1 MKLKKDVIVPENENI
16 SIVYTDEFFN
26 EGDTN
31 IAIYDKYKISIILSN
46 GLNAVTNNSVIQSR
60 KNDIIFFRP
69 DEIHFGRISKDGN
82 YSYLDIFIP
91 ISFFE
96 SFKDNNTALFLT
108 DKSDI
113 RVNLITPD
121 FDERIKISELSRRI
135 IKSLQEKDNNLTLF
149 SLVLDIIILCADK
162 YKSKETDLKQSDTP
176 PIVSE
181 TMEYLSENFENRIT
195 LKELSQN
202 AKCSVAYL
210 SRTFKEHTNMTVYG
224 YLTNIR
230 IANAQ
235 IMLKNGLSVTEA
247 CFQCGFN
254 SCSNFIDKFK
264 KITGT
269 TPHRFK
275 NSL

>member
-1 MKLKKDVIVPENENI
+1 MKLKKDVTVPENENI

-31 IAIYDKYKISIILSN
+31 IAIYDKYKISILLSS

-60 KNDIIFFRP
+60 KHDIIFFRP
-69 DEIHFGRISKDGN
+69 DEIHFGRISRDGN
-82 YSYLDIFIP
+82 YSYIDIFIP

-96 SFKDNNTALFLT
+96 NFKDNNTAIFLT
-108 DKSDI
+108 DKSDS

-121 FDERIKISELSRRI
+121 FDERIKISELTRRI

-149 SLVLDIIILCADK
+149 SLVLDIIILCADE
-162 YKSKETDLKQSDTP
+162 YKSKEFSLKSSDIP
-176 PIVSE
+176 PIVAE
-181 TMEYLSENFENRIT
+181 TMEYLSENFENRINLNDLAKNT
-195 LKELSQN
+195 
-202 AKCSVAYL
+202 KCSVTYL
-210 SRTFKEHTNMTVYG
+210 SRTFKEYTDMTVYG
-224 YLTNIR
+224 YLTSIR

-269 TPHRFK
+269 TPHKFK
-275 NSL
+275 NTL